1 MKELERALTQLQAT
15 QDILVEQEPSDKSRQ
30 LLQLTASILSIS
42 QLVFGLIQAI
52 DGMKNGK
59 KDSSKKKPTKS
70 KAVKAPT

>member
-15 QDILVEQEPSDKSRQ
+15 QDILVEQESSDKSRQ

-52 DGMKNGK
+52 EGMKDGK

-70 KAVKAPT
+70 KASKAPT